1 MSFFY
6 KLYVILILLFSCSF
20 AFSQEP
26 IKANKSDSPFL
37 KKYMIVRTAPKFTL
51 QLNLNYN
58 QAVLELA
65 GTYNDDF
72 RSEDFLSGETFG
84 TDKGFGANVT
94 SKLALNP
101 KGSLRLVASVSY
113 NRMMTYLFG
122 KSSLAD
128 FGETKF
134 NTFSGGV
141 GLENCFTP
149 NYNFKLYAGG
159 EFLASTLNG
168 EGTIWVENRTG
179 TPYSYKINIK
189 NSFRLG
195 FSIYGGTEYLLTNE
209 LGANLGFKFTLSNL
223 FLKESDNTSDST
235 DFILEDGKPDTPGR
249 YLGNKN
255 FAFFSVHFGLCF
267 YWGIIEKKYELF
279 K

>member
-1 MSFFY
+1 MSFY
-6 KLYVILILLFSCSF
+6 KQYVILILLFSTPL
-20 AFSQEP
+20 ALSQEP
-26 IKANKSDSPFL
+26 IKANKSDSPYL
-37 KKYMIVRTAPKFTL
+37 KKYMIVRTAPTFTL

-58 QAVLELA
+58 QAVLELG

-72 RSEDFLSGETFG
+72 RSGDFLKGETFG
-84 TDKGFGANVT
+84 TDKGFGANLT
-94 SKLALNP
+94 SKLALNS
-101 KGSLRLVASVSY
+101 KGSLRFVASVSY

-122 KSSLAD
+122 KSGTAD
-128 FGETKF
+128 YGETKF
-134 NTFSGGV
+134 NTFSSGV

-159 EFLASTLNG
+159 EFLASTING
-168 EGTIWVENRTG
+168 DGVIWVENRGG

-189 NSFRLG
+189 NGFRLG

-223 FLKESDNTSDST
+223 FLKKSDNTTDST
-235 DFILEDGKPDTPGR
+235 DIILEDGKPDRPGR

>member
-1 MSFFY
+1 MSFY
-6 KLYVILILLFSCSF
+6 RQYIILILLFSTSF
-20 AFSQEP
+20 VLSQEP
-26 IKANKSDSPFL
+26 IKANKSDSPYL
-37 KKYMIVRTAPKFTL
+37 KKYMIVRTAPTFTL

-58 QAVLELA
+58 QSVLELA

-72 RSEDFLSGETFG
+72 RSVDFLKGETFG

-94 SKLALNP
+94 SKLALNS
-101 KGSLRLVASVSY
+101 KGSLRLVASLSY
-113 NRMMTYLFG
+113 NRLMTYLFG
-122 KSSLAD
+122 KSALAD

-149 NYNFKLYAGG
+149 NYNFKLYGGG
-159 EFLASTLNG
+159 EFLASTING
-168 EGTIWVENRTG
+168 KGTIWVENRTG

-235 DFILEDGKPDTPGR
+235 DFILEDGNPDSPGR
-249 YLGNKN
+249 YMGNKN